1 MHVQQQLLNALQVTL
16 AAGGTVAGARVFVD
30 RVDPLQPEE
39 LPAILIEEDGETA
52 EPFTVQ
58 DMEQRELSVN
68 VHCVI
73 AHSTTAAPQARAFGL
88 AVEKL
93 LADHTAWRPDAN
105 VMVNRIT
112 SSRPVTNGEADRLLA
127 TRQQAW
133 VFAYLVRPETPDLFV

>member
-1 MHVQQQLLNALQVTL
+1 MHAQQQLLNALQATL
-16 AAGGTVAGARVFVD
+16 AAGGTVAGTRVFVD

-52 EPFTVQ
+52 EPFRI
-58 DMEQRELSVN
+58 DGLEQRELSVN

-93 LADHTAWRPDAN
+93 LADAPAWRPDAN

-133 VFAYLVRPETPDLFV
+133 VFAYLVQPERPELFV